1 MLAELQCEVEQ
12 GERARWWRARPHI
25 RPYDVLYKDR
35 LLSST
40 WVGIDVGIADPTRVR
55 ELRQRTGQAFY
66 KSGQAANRFTAHKK
80 HKYNVLLHKE
90 GSPRHATKYMPF
102 VIEASGGFGPG
113 AKQLYMEW
121 VSRATDQGIGS
132 NYRKESEL
140 AYDKALDDFDP
151 AAVHEFT
158 WSALDFSSFWLQRI
172 SFVVS
177 KCIAVSVLDGVRR
190 AAVAAVRNDGLQNAC
205 PSGSNAI

>member
-1 MLAELQCEVEQ
+1 
-12 GERARWWRARPHI
+12 
-25 RPYDVLYKDR
+25 
-35 LLSST
+35 
-40 WVGIDVGIADPTRVR
+40 
-55 ELRQRTGQAFY
+55 
-66 KSGQAANRFTAHKK
+66 
-80 HKYNVLLHKE
+80 
-90 GSPRHATKYMPF
+90 MPF

-151 AAVHEFT
+151 SAVHEFT

-177 KCIAVSVLDGVRR
+177 KCIAVTVLDGVRR
-190 AAVAAVRNDGLQNAC
+190 AAVAAVQNDGLQNAR